1 MTDGA
6 GLAVRDLS
14 RPGLEPVSF
23 SLAPGARLAVSGP
36 SGAGKSLLLRA
47 IADLDPNSG
56 TVVLDGADRD
66 AMPAPKWRRQVAYVP
81 TEPGWWAD
89 TVAEHFEDWSAAEP
103 WIAALG
109 LPADCGDW
117 PVQRLSTGER
127 QRLGLIRA
135 LVRAPTVLLL
145 DEPTSGLDPDASAA
159 VEAAIDGYRDQ
170 RRGIVVWV
178 THDATQAGRIA
189 ERRLTIENGRCR

>member
-6 GLAVRDLS
+6 GLAIRDLS

-23 SLAPGARLAVSGP
+23 SLAPGVCLAVSGP

-66 AMPAPKWRRQVAYVP
+66 TMPAPKWRRQVAYVP

-109 LPADCGDW
+109 LPADCGGW

-145 DEPTSGLDPDASAA
+145 DEPTSGLDPDATAA
-159 VEAAIDGYRDQ
+159 VESAINTYRAE
-170 RRGIVVWV
+170 RSAVIVWV
-178 THDATQAGRIA
+178 THDFTQAGRIA

>member
-1 MTDGA
+1 MSAGA
-6 GLAVRDLS
+6 GLAIRDLS

-23 SLAPGARLAVSGP
+23 TLAPGTCLAVSGP

-56 TVVLDGADRD
+56 SVRLDGADRD
-66 AMPAPKWRRQVAYVP
+66 AMPAPHWRRRVTYVP

-89 TVAEHFEDWSAAEP
+89 IVAEHFEDWSAAEP
-103 WIAALG
+103 WVAAFG
-109 LPADCGDW
+109 LPADCGSW

-135 LVRAPTVLLL
+135 LVRVPAVLLL
-145 DEPTSGLDPDASAA
+145 DEPTSGLDPDAASA
-159 VEAAIDGYRDQ
+159 VESAIETYRAEHAAI
-170 RRGIVVWV
+170 IVWV
-178 THDATQAGRIA
+178 THDATQAGRVA
-189 ERRLTIENGRCR
+189 ERQLTIENGRCR